1 MKKITTVLV
10 CFIVAIQLNAQ
21 TKTIFPEPKEGYKK
35 VEIQLPKVD
44 NPKNFKV
51 QISFSFETTL
61 GECSN
66 AFFSLNP
73 KIDILQSYGTP
84 LNYSQP
90 YYSVE
95 NPNVDIMEMNPNG
108 CNSTRRIL
116 RKVMCDVEYYI
127 DYKFDYAIPFY
138 IPKNWSLEYKIWR
151 ADDQFKT
158 VK

>member
-1 MKKITTVLV
+1 MKKITIVLV
-10 CFIVAIQLNAQ
+10 CFIAAIQLNAQ

-35 VEIQLPKVD
+35 VEIKLPKVE
-44 NPKNFKV
+44 NSKNFKV
-51 QISFSFETTL
+51 QISFSFETNV

-66 AFFSLNP
+66 ASFYLNP
-73 KIDILQSYGTP
+73 RIDIMKSYGTP

-95 NPNVDIMEMNPNG
+95 KEFVDITESNQEG
-108 CNSTRRIL
+108 CNSKKRIEK
-116 RKVMCDVEYYI
+116 KVMCDIEYII
-127 DYKFDYAIPFY
+127 DYNDDYAIPFY
-138 IPKNWSLEYKIWR
+138 LPKDWSLEYKIWR